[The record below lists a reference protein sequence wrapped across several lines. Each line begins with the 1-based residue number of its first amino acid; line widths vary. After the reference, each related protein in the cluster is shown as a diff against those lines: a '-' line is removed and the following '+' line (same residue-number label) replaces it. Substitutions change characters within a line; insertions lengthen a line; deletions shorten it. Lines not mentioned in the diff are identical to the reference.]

1 MKMGFLVYELGFR
14 PKLAWE
20 LGFEAWELGFGPKL
34 GWELGFRTPLQ
45 DPHNRNQFLKR
56 KYHAKDV
63 KESPWMLMAKSTVR
77 HVRIKVQ
84 VLKFKISEHLQSE

>member
-20 LGFEAWELGFGPKL
+20 LGFEAWELGFRPKL

-45 DPHNRNQFLKR
+45 DPLYSMINVVIISKHFTVLFANLDPPTKVVILYFRTPG
-56 KYHAKDV
+56 DV
-63 KESPWMLMAKSTVR
+63 NE
-77 HVRIKVQ
+77 
-84 VLKFKISEHLQSE
+84 

>member
-1 MKMGFLVYELGFR
+1 MKMGFLVYELGFG

-45 DPHNRNQFLKR
+45 DPQNTINVKAGSLRGNVLIKQNQWKN
-56 KYHAKDV
+56 
-63 KESPWMLMAKSTVR
+63 
-77 HVRIKVQ
+77 
-84 VLKFKISEHLQSE
+84 

>member
-45 DPHNRNQFLKR
+45 DPLDKYDILIISFPDFIAYFEDILLFVSWFCLHTYFIGTPFNRAF
-56 KYHAKDV
+56 
-63 KESPWMLMAKSTVR
+63 
-77 HVRIKVQ
+77 
-84 VLKFKISEHLQSE
+84 QSQ

>member
-34 GWELGFRTPLQ
+34 GWELGFRTALTLNCQ
-45 DPHNRNQFLKR
+45 YFRNNSFHFPELLAGNILSQ
-56 KYHAKDV
+56 Y
-63 KESPWMLMAKSTVR
+63 
-77 HVRIKVQ
+77 
-84 VLKFKISEHLQSE
+84 ISKQLLTAAA

>member
-1 MKMGFLVYELGFR
+1 MKMGFVVYELGFR

-45 DPHNRNQFLKR
+45 DPLMSLGDWICPKK
-56 KYHAKDV
+56 KYYCRHPNHLNYTHFHGYIQRRPQGDLDV
-63 KESPWMLMAKSTVR
+63 N
-77 HVRIKVQ
+77 
-84 VLKFKISEHLQSE
+84 

>member
-45 DPHNRNQFLKR
+45 DP
-56 KYHAKDV
+56 
-63 KESPWMLMAKSTVR
+63 
-77 HVRIKVQ
+77 RIKAQ
-84 VLKFKISEHLQSE
+84 EIIPSPPPSYSPD